1 MFTALRKA
9 EYTELAILF
18 FIQGAAMSIW
28 FVPIGSILDTHGLAH
43 IKPLAFGASAIAYF
57 VSPLIFGA
65 MADRHVP
72 PAKVLRTLA
81 TATAVLMAVASTAI
95 RDHLNPWLILGLIQ
109 IFWLF
114 YAPMFSFS
122 SAIVLARLKDAKSE
136 FGPIRAMATLGWMGG
151 CLLVSWINA
160 DNSSRA
166 GYVGAGAWLLVALF
180 TYFLPETQMPPSAE
194 NLKWH
199 ERLGLDALTL
209 LKNRDHRVIFLITT
223 MLSIPIAAFYPYA
236 PTNMRDVGLTHTSAW
251 MSLAQCS
258 EMVAMFSL
266 GWLLAH
272 WRLKWIFACGL
283 AFGVLRFGLSAVG
296 GEAWLLAGVALHGA
310 CYTLVYITAQIY
322 LDQRVDPGWRTRAQ
336 ALLSL
341 TNSGLGNLVGYLGTG
356 WFFRTCTGNAGTHWT
371 LFWGGMAAIALGV
384 LVYFLRAYQGV
395 VAPKTAGLKIEAR

>member
-1 MFTALRKA
+1 VLTTLRKA

-28 FVPIGSILDTHGLAH
+28 FVPIGSILDSHGLGQ
-43 IKPLAFGASAIAYF
+43 IKPLAFGASALAYF

-81 TATAVLMAVASTAI
+81 TATAVLMAVTSTAI
-95 RDHLNPWLILGLIQ
+95 REHLNQWVVLGLIQ

-114 YAPMFSFS
+114 YAPMFSIS
-122 SAIVLARLKDAKSE
+122 AAIVLARLKDANSE
-136 FGPIRAMATLGWMGG
+136 FGPIRAMATLGWMAG

-166 GYVGAGAWLLVALF
+166 GYVGAAVWLLVALF
-180 TYFLPETQMPPSAE
+180 TYFLPSLQMPPSAE

-209 LKNRDHRVIFLITT
+209 LKNRDHRVIFIITT
-223 MLSIPIAAFYPYA
+223 LLSIPIAAFYPYA
-236 PTNMRDVGLTHTSAW
+236 PTNMRDIGLTHTTAW

-296 GEAWLLAGVALHGA
+296 GEGWLLAGVALHGA
-310 CYTLVYITAQIY
+310 CFTLVYITAQIY

-356 WFFRTCTGNAGTHWT
+356 WFYQRCTGSSGTNWT
-371 LFWGGMAAIALGV
+371 VYWGGMAAIALGV
-384 LVYFLRAYQGV
+384 LVYFLRAYHGIAKPPAATSPV
-395 VAPKTAGLKIEAR
+395 F

>member
-1 MFTALRKA
+1 VLTTLRKA

-28 FVPIGSILDTHGLAH
+28 FVPIGSILDSHGLGQ
-43 IKPLAFGASAIAYF
+43 IKPLAFGASALAYF

-81 TATAVLMAVASTAI
+81 TATAILMAVTSTAI
-95 RDHLNPWLILGLIQ
+95 REHLNQWLILGLIQ

-114 YAPMFSFS
+114 YAPMFSIS
-122 SAIVLARLKDAKSE
+122 AAIVLARLKDAKSE
-136 FGPIRAMATLGWMGG
+136 FGPIRAMATLGWMAG

-166 GYVGAGAWLLVALF
+166 GYVGAAVWLLVALF
-180 TYFLPETQMPPSAE
+180 TYFLPSLEMPPSAE

-209 LKNRDHRVIFLITT
+209 LKNRDHRVIFIITT
-223 MLSIPIAAFYPYA
+223 LLSIPIAAFYPYA
-236 PTNMRDVGLTHTSAW
+236 PTHMRDIGLTHTSAW

-258 EMVAMFSL
+258 EMIAMFSL

-296 GEAWLLAGVALHGA
+296 SEGWLLAGVALHGA
-310 CYTLVYITAQIY
+310 CFTLVYITAQIY

-341 TNSGLGNLVGYLGTG
+341 TNSGLGNLFGYLGTG
-356 WFFRTCTGNAGTHWT
+356 WFYRKCTGDAGTNWT
-371 LFWGGMAAIALGV
+371 VYWGAMSAIALGV
-384 LVYFLRAYQGV
+384 LIYFLRAYHGIAKPPGAK
-395 VAPKTAGLKIEAR
+395 APAS